1 MKIHRLV
8 KMCVLVTA
16 GILLFVFAHKLVY
29 EWEPKGALL
38 NGIVGAVIAMYGI
51 ESILFPI
58 LTKQV
63 KKERIMMMS
72 GIINLFVAFIMIFL
86 LENHPDELHVTCILW
101 SLWSI
106 MRESEEIFEKCFD
119 HWKKHPVTS
128 FINFAESI
136 IVIVFSILLIIARNE
151 EELLEHTFAH
161 VVLLGVELII
171 EVLWEYIAEYEAKLL
186 ERAKRRL
193 RRQELKES
201 ETQNENEPDEQKRIS
216 D

>member
-8 KMCVLVTA
+8 KMCLLITA
-16 GILLFVFAHKLVY
+16 GILLFVFSHKLVY
-29 EWEPKGALL
+29 DQEGILL
-38 NGIVGAVIAMYGI
+38 NGIVGVVIAFYGI
-51 ESILFPI
+51 EGILYPI

-63 KKERIMMMS
+63 KKERIMLMS
-72 GIINLFVAFIMIFL
+72 GIINLFVAGIMIFL

-119 HWKKHPVTS
+119 HWKKHPITS
-128 FINFAESI
+128 LINLVESI
-136 IVIVFSILLIIARNE
+136 VVIVFSILLIIARDQ

-171 EVLWEYIAEYEAKLL
+171 EVLWEYVGEYEAKLL

-193 RRQELKES
+193 RRQELKEQES
-201 ETQNENEPDEQKRIS
+201 QNDEQERTS

>member
-8 KMCVLVTA
+8 KMCLLITA
-16 GILLFVFAHKLVY
+16 GILLFVFSHKLVY
-29 EWEPKGALL
+29 DQEGILL
-38 NGIVGAVIAMYGI
+38 NGIVGVVIAFYGI
-51 ESILFPI
+51 EGILYPI

-63 KKERIMMMS
+63 KKERIMLMS
-72 GIINLFVAFIMIFL
+72 GIINLFVAGIMIFL

-119 HWKKHPVTS
+119 HWKKHPITS
-128 FINFAESI
+128 LINLVESI
-136 IVIVFSILLIIARNE
+136 VVIVFSILLIIARNQ

-171 EVLWEYIAEYEAKLL
+171 EVLWEYVGEYEAKLL

-193 RRQELKES
+193 RRQELKEHES
-201 ETQNENEPDEQKRIS
+201 QNDEQKRTS

>member
-8 KMCVLVTA
+8 KMCILITA
-16 GILLFVFAHKLVY
+16 GILLLVFSKKLVY
-29 EWEPKGALL
+29 EQEGVLL
-38 NGIVGAVIAMYGI
+38 NGIVGAVIAFYGI
-51 ESILFPI
+51 EGILFPI

-63 KKERIMMMS
+63 KKERIMLMS

-128 FINFAESI
+128 FINLAESV
-136 IVIVFSILLIIARNE
+136 IVIVFSILLIIARDKKQ
-151 EELLEHTFAH
+151 LLEHTFAH
-161 VVLLGVELII
+161 VILLGVELII
-171 EVLWEYIAEYEAKLL
+171 EVIWEYLGEREAKLI

-193 RRQELKES
+193 RRQEAKEQ
-201 ETQNENEPDEQKRIS
+201 EAQLEEKKDE
-216 D
+216 

>member
-1 MKIHRLV
+1 
-8 KMCVLVTA
+8 MCLLITA
-16 GILLFVFAHKLVY
+16 GILLFVFSHKLVY
-29 EWEPKGALL
+29 DQEGILL
-38 NGIVGAVIAMYGI
+38 NGIVGVVIAFYGI
-51 ESILFPI
+51 EGILYPI

-63 KKERIMMMS
+63 KKERIMLMS
-72 GIINLFVAFIMIFL
+72 GIINLFVAGIMIFL

-119 HWKKHPVTS
+119 HWKKHPITS
-128 FINFAESI
+128 LINLVESI
-136 IVIVFSILLIIARNE
+136 VVIVFSILLIIARNQ

-171 EVLWEYIAEYEAKLL
+171 EVLWEYVGEYEAKLL

-193 RRQELKES
+193 RRQELKEHES
-201 ETQNENEPDEQKRIS
+201 QNDEQKRTS

>member
-8 KMCVLVTA
+8 KMCILITA
-16 GILLFVFAHKLVY
+16 GILLFVFSKKLVY
-29 EWEPKGALL
+29 EQEGVLL
-38 NGIVGAVIAMYGI
+38 NGIVGVVIAFYGI
-51 ESILFPI
+51 EGILFPI

-63 KKERIMMMS
+63 KKERIMLMS

-128 FINFAESI
+128 FINLAESI
-136 IVIVFSILLIIARNE
+136 IVIVFSILLIIARDKE
-151 EELLEHTFAH
+151 QLLEHTFAH
-161 VVLLGVELII
+161 VILLGVELII
-171 EVLWEYIAEYEAKLL
+171 EVIWEYLGEREAKLI

-193 RRQELKES
+193 RRQEAKEQ
-201 ETQNENEPDEQKRIS
+201 EAQVEKKKDE
-216 D
+216 

>member
-8 KMCVLVTA
+8 KMCLLITA
-16 GILLFVFAHKLVY
+16 GILLFVFSHKLVY
-29 EWEPKGALL
+29 DQEGILL
-38 NGIVGAVIAMYGI
+38 NGIVGVVIAFYGI
-51 ESILFPI
+51 EGILYPI

-63 KKERIMMMS
+63 KKERIMLMS
-72 GIINLFVAFIMIFL
+72 GIINLFVAGIMIFL

-119 HWKKHPVTS
+119 HWKKHPITS
-128 FINFAESI
+128 LINLVESI
-136 IVIVFSILLIIARNE
+136 VVIVFSILLIIARNQ

-171 EVLWEYIAEYEAKLL
+171 EVLWEYVGEYEAKLL

-193 RRQELKES
+193 RRQELKEQES
-201 ETQNENEPDEQKRIS
+201 QNDEQERTC

>member
-8 KMCVLVTA
+8 KMCLLITA
-16 GILLFVFAHKLVY
+16 GILLFVFSHKLVY
-29 EWEPKGALL
+29 DQEGILL
-38 NGIVGAVIAMYGI
+38 NGIVGAVIAFYGI
-51 ESILFPI
+51 EGILYPI

-63 KKERIMMMS
+63 KKERIMLMS
-72 GIINLFVAFIMIFL
+72 GIINLFVAGIMIFL

-119 HWKKHPVTS
+119 HWKKHPITS
-128 FINFAESI
+128 LINLVESI
-136 IVIVFSILLIIARNE
+136 VVIVFSILLIIARNQ

-171 EVLWEYIAEYEAKLL
+171 EVLWEYVGEYEAKLL

-193 RRQELKES
+193 RRQELKEQES
-201 ETQNENEPDEQKRIS
+201 QNDEQERTS

>member
-8 KMCVLVTA
+8 KMCILITA
-16 GILLFVFAHKLVY
+16 GVLLFVFARKLVY
-29 EWEPKGALL
+29 GQEGVLL
-38 NGIVGAVIAMYGI
+38 NGIVGAVIAFYGI
-51 ESILFPI
+51 EGILYPI

-63 KKERIMMMS
+63 KKERVMLMS

-106 MRESEEIFEKCFD
+106 MRESEEIFDKCFD

-128 FINFAESI
+128 LINFAESI
-136 IVIVFSILLIIARNE
+136 IVIVFSILLIIARDQE
-151 EELLEHTFAH
+151 QLLEHTFAH

-171 EVLWEYIAEYEAKLL
+171 EVIWEYVGEYEAKLL

-193 RRQELKES
+193 RRQELKEQ
-201 ETQNENEPDEQKRIS
+201 ETRAEEKKDE
-216 D
+216 

>member
-1 MKIHRLV
+1 MSGLEKVKIHRLV
-8 KMCVLVTA
+8 KMCLLITA
-16 GILLFVFAHKLVY
+16 GVLLFVFSHKLVY
-29 EWEPKGALL
+29 DQEGILL
-38 NGIVGAVIAMYGI
+38 NGIVGAVIAFYGI
-51 ESILFPI
+51 EGILHPI

-63 KKERIMMMS
+63 KKERVSLMS
-72 GIINLFVAFIMIFL
+72 GIINLFVAGIMIFL

-128 FINFAESI
+128 LINLVESI
-136 IVIVFSILLIIARNE
+136 VVIVFSILLIIARDQ

-171 EVLWEYIAEYEAKLL
+171 EVLWEYVGEYEAKLL

-193 RRQELKES
+193 RRQELKEQES
-201 ETQNENEPDEQKRIS
+201 QNDDQERIS

>member
-8 KMCVLVTA
+8 KMCLLITA
-16 GILLFVFAHKLVY
+16 GILLFVFSHKLVY
-29 EWEPKGALL
+29 DQEGILL
-38 NGIVGAVIAMYGI
+38 NGIVGVVIAFYGI
-51 ESILFPI
+51 EGILYPI

-63 KKERIMMMS
+63 KKERIMLMS
-72 GIINLFVAFIMIFL
+72 GIINLFVAGIMIFL

-119 HWKKHPVTS
+119 HWKKHPITS
-128 FINFAESI
+128 LINLVESI
-136 IVIVFSILLIIARNE
+136 VVIVFSILLIIARNQ

-171 EVLWEYIAEYEAKLL
+171 EVLWEYVGEYEAKLL

-193 RRQELKES
+193 RRQELKEQES
-201 ETQNENEPDEQKRIS
+201 QNDEQKRTS

>member
-1 MKIHRLV
+1 
-8 KMCVLVTA
+8 MCLLITA
-16 GILLFVFAHKLVY
+16 GILLFVFSHKLVY
-29 EWEPKGALL
+29 DQEGILL
-38 NGIVGAVIAMYGI
+38 NGIVGVVIAFYGI
-51 ESILFPI
+51 EGILYPI

-63 KKERIMMMS
+63 KKERIMLMS
-72 GIINLFVAFIMIFL
+72 GIINLFVAGIMIFL

-119 HWKKHPVTS
+119 HWKKHPITS
-128 FINFAESI
+128 LINLVESI
-136 IVIVFSILLIIARNE
+136 VVIVFSILLIIARDQ

-171 EVLWEYIAEYEAKLL
+171 EVLWEYVGEYEAKLL

-193 RRQELKES
+193 RRQELKEQES
-201 ETQNENEPDEQKRIS
+201 QNDEQERTS

>member
-1 MKIHRLV
+1 
-8 KMCVLVTA
+8 MCLLITA
-16 GILLFVFAHKLVY
+16 GILLFVFSHKLVY
-29 EWEPKGALL
+29 DQEGILL
-38 NGIVGAVIAMYGI
+38 NGIVGAVIAFYGI
-51 ESILFPI
+51 EGILYPI

-63 KKERIMMMS
+63 KKERIMLMS
-72 GIINLFVAFIMIFL
+72 GIINLFVAGIMIFL

-119 HWKKHPVTS
+119 HWKKHPITS
-128 FINFAESI
+128 LINLVESI
-136 IVIVFSILLIIARNE
+136 VVIVFSILLIIARNQ

-171 EVLWEYIAEYEAKLL
+171 EVLWEYVGEYEAKLL

-193 RRQELKES
+193 RRQELKEQES
-201 ETQNENEPDEQKRIS
+201 QNDEQERTS

>member
-1 MKIHRLV
+1 MKIHRLI
-8 KMCVLVTA
+8 KMCLLITA
-16 GILLFVFAHKLVY
+16 GVLLFVFSHKLVY
-29 EWEPKGALL
+29 EQEGVLL

-51 ESILFPI
+51 EGVLHPI

-63 KKERIMMMS
+63 KKERLTLMS
-72 GIINLFVAFIMIFL
+72 GIINLFVAGIMIFL

-119 HWKKHPVTS
+119 HWKKHPITS
-128 FINFAESI
+128 LINLVESI
-136 IVIVFSILLIIARNE
+136 VVIIFSILLIIARNQ

-171 EVLWEYIAEYEAKLL
+171 EVLWEYVGEYEAKLL

-193 RRQELKES
+193 RRQELKDQ
-201 ETQNENEPDEQKRIS
+201 ETQNNEQERTS

>member
-8 KMCVLVTA
+8 KMCLLITA
-16 GILLFVFAHKLVY
+16 GILLFVFSHKLVY
-29 EWEPKGALL
+29 DQEGILL
-38 NGIVGAVIAMYGI
+38 NGIVGVVIAFYGI
-51 ESILFPI
+51 EGILYPI

-63 KKERIMMMS
+63 KKERIMLMS
-72 GIINLFVAFIMIFL
+72 GIINLFVAGIMIFL
-86 LENHPDELHVTCILW
+86 LQNHPDELHVTCILW

-119 HWKKHPVTS
+119 HWKKHPITS
-128 FINFAESI
+128 LINLVESI
-136 IVIVFSILLIIARNE
+136 VVIVFSILLIIARNQ

-171 EVLWEYIAEYEAKLL
+171 EVLWEYVGEYEAKLL

-193 RRQELKES
+193 RRQELKEQES
-201 ETQNENEPDEQKRIS
+201 QNDEQERTS

>member
-8 KMCVLVTA
+8 KMCLLITA
-16 GILLFVFAHKLVY
+16 GILLFVFSHKLVY
-29 EWEPKGALL
+29 DQEGILL
-38 NGIVGAVIAMYGI
+38 NGIVGAVIAFYGI
-51 ESILFPI
+51 EGILYPI

-63 KKERIMMMS
+63 KKERIMLMS
-72 GIINLFVAFIMIFL
+72 GIINLFVAGIMIFL

-119 HWKKHPVTS
+119 HWKKHPFTS
-128 FINFAESI
+128 LINLVESI
-136 IVIVFSILLIIARNE
+136 VVIVFSILLIIARNQ

-171 EVLWEYIAEYEAKLL
+171 EVLWEYVGEYEAKLL

-193 RRQELKES
+193 TRQELKE
-201 ETQNENEPDEQKRIS
+201 TENKTNEQKRTS

>member
-8 KMCVLVTA
+8 KMCLLITA
-16 GILLFVFAHKLVY
+16 GILLFVFSHKLVY
-29 EWEPKGALL
+29 DQEGILL
-38 NGIVGAVIAMYGI
+38 NGIVGVVIAFYGI
-51 ESILFPI
+51 EGILYPI

-63 KKERIMMMS
+63 KKERIMLMS
-72 GIINLFVAFIMIFL
+72 GIINLFVAGIMIFL

-119 HWKKHPVTS
+119 HWKKHPITS
-128 FINFAESI
+128 LINLVESI
-136 IVIVFSILLIIARNE
+136 VVIVFSILLIIARNQ

-171 EVLWEYIAEYEAKLL
+171 EVLWEYVGEYEAKLL

-193 RRQELKES
+193 RRQELKEQES
-201 ETQNENEPDEQKRIS
+201 QNDEQERTS

>member
-1 MKIHRLV
+1 
-8 KMCVLVTA
+8 MCLLITA
-16 GILLFVFAHKLVY
+16 GILLFVFSHKLVY
-29 EWEPKGALL
+29 DQEGILL
-38 NGIVGAVIAMYGI
+38 NGIVGAVIAFYGI
-51 ESILFPI
+51 EGILYPI

-63 KKERIMMMS
+63 KKERVSLMS
-72 GIINLFVAFIMIFL
+72 GIINLFVAGIMIFL

-119 HWKKHPVTS
+119 HWKKHPITS
-128 FINFAESI
+128 LINLVESI
-136 IVIVFSILLIIARNE
+136 VVIVFSILLIIARDQ

-161 VVLLGVELII
+161 VILLGVELII
-171 EVLWEYIAEYEAKLL
+171 EVLWEYVGEYEAKLL

-193 RRQELKES
+193 RRQELKEQES
-201 ETQNENEPDEQKRIS
+201 QNDEQERTS

>member
-1 MKIHRLV
+1 MKIHRLI
-8 KMCVLVTA
+8 KMCLLITA
-16 GILLFVFAHKLVY
+16 GILLFVFSHKLVY
-29 EWEPKGALL
+29 DQEGMLL
-38 NGIVGAVIAMYGI
+38 NGIVGAVIAFYGI
-51 ESILFPI
+51 EGILHPI

-63 KKERIMMMS
+63 KKERVSLMS
-72 GIINLFVAFIMIFL
+72 GIINLFVAGIMIFL

-119 HWKKHPVTS
+119 HWKKHPITS
-128 FINFAESI
+128 LINLVESI
-136 IVIVFSILLIIARNE
+136 VVIVFSILLIIARDQ

-171 EVLWEYIAEYEAKLL
+171 EVLWEYVGEYEAKLL

-193 RRQELKES
+193 RRQELKEQES
-201 ETQNENEPDEQKRIS
+201 QNDEQKRTS

>member
-8 KMCVLVTA
+8 KMCLLITA
-16 GILLFVFAHKLVY
+16 GILLFVFSHKLVY
-29 EWEPKGALL
+29 DQGGILL
-38 NGIVGAVIAMYGI
+38 NGIVGAVIAFYGI
-51 ESILFPI
+51 EGILYPI

-63 KKERIMMMS
+63 KKERIMLMS
-72 GIINLFVAFIMIFL
+72 GIINLFVAGIMIFL

-119 HWKKHPVTS
+119 HWKKHPITS
-128 FINFAESI
+128 LINLAESI
-136 IVIVFSILLIIARNE
+136 VVIVFSILLIIARDQ

-171 EVLWEYIAEYEAKLL
+171 EVLWEYAGEYEAKLL

-193 RRQELKES
+193 RRQELKEQES
-201 ETQNENEPDEQKRIS
+201 QNNEQERTS

>member
-8 KMCVLVTA
+8 KMCLLITA
-16 GILLFVFAHKLVY
+16 GILLFVFSHKLVY
-29 EWEPKGALL
+29 DQEGILL
-38 NGIVGAVIAMYGI
+38 NGIVGAVIAFYGI
-51 ESILFPI
+51 EGILYPI

-63 KKERIMMMS
+63 KKERIMLMS
-72 GIINLFVAFIMIFL
+72 GIINLFVAGIMIFL

-119 HWKKHPVTS
+119 HWKKHPITS
-128 FINFAESI
+128 FINLVESI
-136 IVIVFSILLIIARNE
+136 VVIVFSILLIIARNQ

-171 EVLWEYIAEYEAKLL
+171 EVLWEYVGEYEAKLL

-193 RRQELKES
+193 HRQELKEQES
-201 ETQNENEPDEQKRIS
+201 QNDEQERTS

>member
-1 MKIHRLV
+1 
-8 KMCVLVTA
+8 MCLLITA
-16 GILLFVFAHKLVY
+16 GILLFVFSHKLVY
-29 EWEPKGALL
+29 DQEGILL
-38 NGIVGAVIAMYGI
+38 NGIVGVVIAFYGI
-51 ESILFPI
+51 EGILYPI
-58 LTKQV
+58 FTKQV
-63 KKERIMMMS
+63 KKERIMLMS
-72 GIINLFVAFIMIFL
+72 GIINLFVAGIMIFL

-119 HWKKHPVTS
+119 HWKKHPITS
-128 FINFAESI
+128 LINLVESI
-136 IVIVFSILLIIARNE
+136 VVIVFSILLIIARDQ

-171 EVLWEYIAEYEAKLL
+171 EVLWEYVGEYEAKLL

-193 RRQELKES
+193 RRQELKEQES
-201 ETQNENEPDEQKRIS
+201 QNDEQERTS